1 MITHI
6 YNEEQL
12 HKKYGY
18 LMDMEHGKDTELLI
32 DILKETGLCVGKIGC
47 LFFVNE

>member
-1 MITHI
+1 MSYHI
-6 YNEEQL
+6 YNQEQL

-18 LMDMEHGKDTELLI
+18 LMDMEHGKAELLI
-32 DILKETGLCVGKIGC
+32 NILKETGLCVGKIGC